1 MLKER
6 LDLDDKDIK
15 ILSWFMEDPY
25 ISQLEIAK
33 RLKLSQP
40 SINIRIKK
48 LKEKGVLN
56 INTGINFNKTNL
68 FLVRVDFTANKGGQI
83 LERIKNC
90 SFFVNG
96 YVTSGKNNISIYLL
110 ADDLKK
116 IDEIINLHIRS
127 KEDAN
132 NISSTVIVS
141 SIKDLILNL
150 NLKPEI
156 KKNNCLNLG
165 NCKDYC
171 KNIKRSK

>member
-90 SFFVNG
+90 S
-96 YVTSGKNNISIYLL
+96 
-110 ADDLKK
+110 
-116 IDEIINLHIRS
+116 
-127 KEDAN
+127 
-132 NISSTVIVS
+132 
-141 SIKDLILNL
+141 
-150 NLKPEI
+150 
-156 KKNNCLNLG
+156 
-165 NCKDYC
+165 
-171 KNIKRSK
+171 